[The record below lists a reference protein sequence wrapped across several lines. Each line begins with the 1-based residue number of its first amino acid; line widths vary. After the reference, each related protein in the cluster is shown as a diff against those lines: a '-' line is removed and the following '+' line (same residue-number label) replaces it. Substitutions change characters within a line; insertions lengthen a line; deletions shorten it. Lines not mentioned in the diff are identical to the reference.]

1 MYIYTIVY
9 ILLYINYCIYIYK
22 CILLHLYIEVLH
34 AFPFPKFTRKIGK
47 ATCLGNSFPFVFFI
61 SGSQLSA
68 SQLFPASLLLRISLL
83 ACFSAFS
90 CFSASWLLCF
100 FGFLLFCCFVSL
112 PLCLSA
118 PNLSALCLRVY
129 IKEVCTHI
137 SENEKITSLPCTC
150 ACVLVYVYWYL

>member
-1 MYIYTIVY
+1 MYFVTS
-9 ILLYINYCIYIYK
+9 
-22 CILLHLYIEVLH
+22 LHRGV
-34 AFPFPKFTRKIGK
+34 
-47 ATCLGNSFPFVFFI
+47 TCFSFPQVHKKNREGYLFGEFFPVCFFYFW
-61 SGSQLSA
+61 
-68 SQLFPASLLLRISLL
+68 FPAF
-83 ACFSAFS
+83 CFSAFPCFFASPHFPAGLLFCIFLLS

-150 ACVLVYVYWYL
+150 ACVLVYV

>member
-1 MYIYTIVY
+1 MYFVTS
-9 ILLYINYCIYIYK
+9 
-22 CILLHLYIEVLH
+22 LHRGVTCFS
-34 AFPFPKFTRKIGK
+34 FPQVHKKIGK
-47 ATCLGNSFPFVFFI
+47 ATCLGNSFPFVFLFLVP
-61 SGSQLSA
+61 SFLLLSFSLLLCFSA
-68 SQLFPASLLLRISLL
+68 FPCWPASLLFCIFLL
-83 ACFSAFS
+83 S

-150 ACVLVYVYWYL
+150 ACVLVYV

>member
-1 MYIYTIVY
+1 MYFVTS
-9 ILLYINYCIYIYK
+9 
-22 CILLHLYIEVLH
+22 LHRGVTCFSFPQVHKKNREGYLFGEFFSVCFFYFWFPAFCFS
-34 AFPFPKFTRKIGK
+34 AFP
-47 ATCLGNSFPFVFFI
+47 CFF
-61 SGSQLSA
+61 A
-68 SQLFPASLLLRISLL
+68 SPHFPAGLLL
-83 ACFSAFS
+83 CFSAFS

-100 FGFLLFCCFVSL
+100 FGFLLFCCFISL

-150 ACVLVYVYWYL
+150 ACVLVYV